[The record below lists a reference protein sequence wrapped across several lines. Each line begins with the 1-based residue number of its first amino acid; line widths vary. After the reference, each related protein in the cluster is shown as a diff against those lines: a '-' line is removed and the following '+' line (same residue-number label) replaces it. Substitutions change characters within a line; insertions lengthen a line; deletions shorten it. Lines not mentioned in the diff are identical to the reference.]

1 MPNTTLNYGLN
12 IPIVGDTVPQ
22 TIFTGIGESNTIID
36 TQLKTRENAD
46 ILLQNNITTGNTT
59 LDNKIDNLHIELSN
73 EDAIT
78 NIRITNLVLNSAP
91 LPEVAAQ
98 EVIDA
103 RVSGVTG
110 EIYAVLKD
118 RLDAM
123 ENNSYDTLKNALGGF

>member
-46 ILLQNNITTGNTT
+46 I
-59 LDNKIDNLHIELSN
+59 ELSN

-78 NIRITNLVLNSAP
+78 NIRITNLVLNSVP

-110 EIYAVLKD
+110 KIYAVLKN

-123 ENNSYDTLKNALGGF
+123 ENNGYDTLKNALGGF

>member
-1 MPNTTLNYGLN
+1 MTTLPNYTPNYGLDM
-12 IPIVGDTVPQ
+12 PIVGDTVPQ

-46 ILLQNNITTGNTT
+46 ILLQDNITN
-59 LDNKIDNLHIELSN
+59 IHSELSN
-73 EDAIT
+73 EDAII
-78 NIRITNLVLNSAP
+78 NIRINNLILNSSP

-103 RVSGVTG
+103 RLSGITG
-110 EIYAVLKD
+110 ITYSILKD

-123 ENNSYDTLKNALGGF
+123 ENSSIDTLKNALGGF